1 MGTPV
6 GFGAVVDDYAEGL
19 GFDVDFFK
27 GVGYSLDQSFLLFG
41 CSPFPHLNND
51 YGQVL
56 FRLSRGASIRPYLAC
71 DRS

>member
-41 CSPFPHLNND
+41 
-51 YGQVL
+51 
-56 FRLSRGASIRPYLAC
+56 
-71 DRS
+71 